1 MKDQVVL
8 DDGSDVDVRL
18 SNVETALVILE
29 TTFSIQNFH
38 FGLEEAFSLKLTALG
53 SYTMIINPHLYP
65 SPFPPSILPSGND
78 TRIIRIRLKRTQDF
92 SVNR

>member
-38 FGLEEAFSLKLTALG
+38 FGLEEAFSL
-53 SYTMIINPHLYP
+53 
-65 SPFPPSILPSGND
+65 
-78 TRIIRIRLKRTQDF
+78 
-92 SVNR
+92 

>member
-29 TTFSIQNFH
+29 TTFSIQSFH

-53 SYTMIINPHLYP
+53 SYTMIIYPHLYP
-65 SPFPPSILPSGND
+65 SPSPPSILPLGND